1 MSANS
6 TYESL
11 YNQNQFANK
20 INAQTTTKSFHA
32 HIRNKKQSKMTTEKF
47 RVGDNMICRQLVS
60 RSI

>member
-32 HIRNKKQSKMTTEKF
+32 HIRNKKQKQN
-47 RVGDNMICRQLVS
+47 DN
-60 RSI
+60 

>member
-32 HIRNKKQSKMTTEKF
+32 HIRNKKNKMTTEKF
-47 RVGDNMICRQLVS
+47 GVRDNMICRQLVS